1 MALSHEV
8 RPFHCVSR
16 PAGTLHAESA
26 AAATLSTE
34 AEAAESACVCSSRN
48 NRGVATLR
56 HWSRLR
62 PTFLSPILGSMK
74 FSSRHMLSL
83 LGALAFAVGADPAS
97 ATALQQIGP
106 GIVVLH
112 FVPSTSAASAGACG
126 QASKNSARAHTL
138 FREYRTA
145 DGTPLT
151 ISGLVALRFKAST
164 SERQIDSLIAAMGVE
179 VFTAANRSR
188 CRRYVFSLAHPEN
201 DAIAVANALQASG
214 LVVYATPDLSAGRPE
229 GIFSDSFFVDQL
241 ALSAIARNVV
251 ATDAAPAK
259 YGMGQV
265 LSEYTGP
272 LMRVDGATLS
282 AQISG
287 VSSSASAVDLVRS
300 HGITT
305 LRLEIPERNPLA
317 SVRVMLYSLNGTP
330 VRQLVSEALPAGHY
344 LVGWDG
350 MDDRGRRVQPG
361 VYVAVMTAGNFRE
374 THRLVV
380 R

>member
-1 MALSHEV
+1 M
-8 RPFHCVSR
+8 P
-16 PAGTLHAESA
+16 
-26 AAATLSTE
+26 
-34 AEAAESACVCSSRN
+34 
-48 NRGVATLR
+48 
-56 HWSRLR
+56 HWPTDIHRLFLR
-62 PTFLSPILGSMK
+62 PSPLNAILGSMSS
-74 FSSRHMLSL
+74 SSRHIPYL
-83 LGALAFAVGADPAS
+83 LGAVAIALGADPSS
-97 ATALQQIGP
+97 ATAQQRSGP

-112 FVPSTSAASAGACG
+112 FARSTSAT
-126 QASKNSARAHTL
+126 SARACDQAAAASGRTQNL

-145 DGTPLT
+145 DGTPLA
-151 ISGLVALRFKAST
+151 ISGRVALRFKATT
-164 SERQIDSLIAAMGVE
+164 SERQIDSVIAATGIEAV
-179 VFTAANRSR
+179 AGPNRSR
-188 CRRYVFSLAHPEN
+188 CRRYVLNLAHPEN

-214 LVVYATPDLSAGRPE
+214 LVVYATPDLSAGGAE
-229 GIFSDSFFVDQL
+229 GVPRDSFFVDPS
-241 ALSAIARNVV
+241 ALSAIARSVV
-251 ATDAAPAK
+251 ATDVAPAK

-272 LMRVDGATLS
+272 VMRVDGATLS

-287 VSSSASAVDLVRS
+287 VTTSASAVELVKA

-305 LRLEIPERNPLA
+305 LRLQIPDRSPVA
-317 SVRVMLYSLNGTP
+317 TVRVMLYSLNGTP
-330 VRQLVSEALPAGHY
+330 VRQLVSEALQAGHY